1 MVVKRPS
8 LVCRYDKRL
17 LTCIHVL
24 CKQQTALV
32 ASPPASTTSRVQ
44 PATAANDELAAR
56 RIEQQQ
62 LQSALAQSEREHLE
76 RVAREEQERQQQQQH
91 EKSER
96 EELKRAHLERESRD
110 QQQERDEQQRLL
122 AGLDRTGTSNPCEV
136 SSDLVKNITNDF
148 NDERK
153 LGEGAFG
160 DVFEG
165 VVEDVVNQRQV
176 RVAVKRLKPSIR
188 LQGDE
193 AEHRAAVSSIRR
205 EIHVLSN
212 FSHPNIIRLLG
223 FTSTSAGVA
232 QELCLVYELGQ
243 YGSLDKMLQDDERFV
258 SSLCSSSSSVFL
270 LMFYSSKVLC

>member
-44 PATAANDELAAR
+44 PATVANDELAAR
-56 RIEQQQ
+56 RIEQQL

-76 RVAREEQERQQQQQH
+76 RVAREQQERQQQQQH
-91 EKSER
+91 EKAER
-96 EELKRAHLERESRD
+96 EERERAHLERESRD

-122 AGLDRTGTSNPCEV
+122 AGLDRTGTSSPCEV

>member
-1 MVVKRPS
+1 MVAKRS
-8 LVCRYDKRL
+8 SVACRYCKRL
-17 LTCIHVL
+17 LTCMHVL
-24 CKQQTALV
+24 CDQQPARV
-32 ASPPASTTSRVQ
+32 PSPPASTASRVQ
-44 PATAANDELAAR
+44 AAR
-56 RIEQQQ
+56 RTEQQQ
-62 LQSALAQSEREHLE
+62 LQSALARSEREHLE
-76 RVAREEQERQQQQQH
+76 RVAREQQERQQQQQERQQQQR
-91 EKSER
+91 EKAER
-96 EELKRAHLERESRD
+96 EERERPPLEREARD

-122 AGLDRTGTSNPCEV
+122 AGLDRAGTSSPCEV
-136 SSDLVKNITNDF
+136 SSDLVKSITNDF
-148 NDERK
+148 NDGRK

-188 LQGDE
+188 LHGDE

-205 EIHVLSN
+205 EIHVLGN

-243 YGSLDKMLQDDERFV
+243 YGSWIRCSRMTRGV
-258 SSLCSSSSSVFL
+258 SLLYVHPLHQSS
-270 LMFYSSKVLC
+270 C